1 MRDFPQELT
10 DLILDKVAAQDRRT
24 AILGGRR
31 TSIATCGLVCKN
43 WLPRSRLH
51 IFSQIILHGSRLNS
65 LLDLE
70 TKSFL
75 PLLPL
80 AQDLLLIFG
89 DLSVPEEMTRI
100 RECLSLRRLELYSVD
115 GNGLYDLFVGT
126 HLPFLGTHCSWL
138 SSMTLNPCEKSA
150 VSLCMI
156 ADILTCL
163 PSLHTFTLVG
173 QSNSIIAAEI
183 PTSYSCPPRLHTL
196 DITVKSGVDILF
208 AWFLSLAVPPRIKSL
223 TLSED
228 LDDAPSSHAL
238 VAYSQKFSAELEF
251 LSVWPRRASFDTPSG
266 ILKYA
271 TTLLHLNLRCQHIST
286 VLPLLSALP
295 SSRLRTLAIELDV
308 RLAEGRVDS
317 DVNLVRVPYALIDAA
332 LAHPRFYA
340 LERLSLTTY
349 SVERETRSLLSR
361 KAKALMPLAK
371 ARGILHRYR
380 R

>member
-1 MRDFPQELT
+1 
-10 DLILDKVAAQDRRT
+10 
-24 AILGGRR
+24 
-31 TSIATCGLVCKN
+31 
-43 WLPRSRLH
+43 
-51 IFSQIILHGSRLNS
+51 
-65 LLDLE
+65 
-70 TKSFL
+70 
-75 PLLPL
+75 
-80 AQDLLLIFG
+80 LLLIFG

-183 PTSYSCPPRLHTL
+183 PMSYSCPPRLHTL

-251 LSVWPRRASFDTPSG
+251 LSVWPRRASFDSTYLRHHPILLRSDKSLSSMRNTKVRHDATPS
-266 ILKYA
+266 
-271 TTLLHLNLRCQHIST
+271 Q
-286 VLPLLSALP
+286 PALP
-295 SSRLRTLAIELDV
+295 AHLDRSSPPLRPA
-308 RLAEGRVDS
+308 
-317 DVNLVRVPYALIDAA
+317 LVTP
-332 LAHPRFYA
+332 AHPRNRA
-340 LERLSLTTY
+340 GCQ
-349 SVERETRSLLSR
+349 
-361 KAKALMPLAK
+361 AG
-371 ARGILHRYR
+371 RG
-380 R
+380 

>member
-1 MRDFPQELT
+1 MQEL
-10 DLILDKVAAQDRRT
+10 VA
-24 AILGGRR
+24 
-31 TSIATCGLVCKN
+31 
-43 WLPRSRLH
+43 
-51 IFSQIILHGSRLNS
+51 
-65 LLDLE
+65 
-70 TKSFL
+70 
-75 PLLPL
+75 LPL

-173 QSNSIIAAEI
+173 QSNSMIAAEI

-228 LDDAPSSHAL
+228 LDDAPSGKLRHSIRNTKVRHDATPSQPALPAHLDRSSPPLRPAL
-238 VAYSQKFSAELEF
+238 VTPAH
-251 LSVWPRRASFDTPSG
+251 PRNRAG
-266 ILKYA
+266 
-271 TTLLHLNLRCQHIST
+271 CQ
-286 VLPLLSALP
+286 
-295 SSRLRTLAIELDV
+295 
-308 RLAEGRVDS
+308 LAEGRVDS
-317 DVNLVRVPYALIDAA
+317 DVNLARVPYALIDAA
-332 LAHPRFYA
+332 LAHQRFYA

-371 ARGILHRYR
+371 ARGILPRYR